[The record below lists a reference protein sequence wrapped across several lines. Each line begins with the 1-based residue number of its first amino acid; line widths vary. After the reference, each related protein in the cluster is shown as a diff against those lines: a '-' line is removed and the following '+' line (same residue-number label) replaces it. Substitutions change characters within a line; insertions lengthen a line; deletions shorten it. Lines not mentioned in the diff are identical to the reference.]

1 MANQAIRHRR
11 REELQSVELV
21 RLVAIYRRLA
31 GIAERQPLP
40 EGLTFSGLLEAI
52 LDHEEEAGVFGD
64 ETG

>member
-1 MANQAIRHRR
+1 
-11 REELQSVELV
+11 LV

-31 GIAERQPLP
+31 GIDEFQALP

-52 LDHEEEAGVFGD
+52 LDHEEEAGALGD

>member
-1 MANQAIRHRR
+1 MANPATRHRR

-31 GIAERQPLP
+31 GIGDLQPLP

-52 LDHEEEAGVFGD
+52 LDHEEEAGALGE

>member
-1 MANQAIRHRR
+1 MANPAIRRRR

-31 GIAERQPLP
+31 GIGEFQPLP

-52 LDHEEEAGVFGD
+52 LDHEEKAGGLGD